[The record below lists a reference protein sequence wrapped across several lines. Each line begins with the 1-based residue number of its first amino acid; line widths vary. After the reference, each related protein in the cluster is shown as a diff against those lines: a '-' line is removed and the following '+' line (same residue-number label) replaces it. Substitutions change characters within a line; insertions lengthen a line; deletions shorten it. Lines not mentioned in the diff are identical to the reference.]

1 MATDSS
7 ASTGYECF
15 DELIQQL
22 RAEGHGEAA
31 ERLDSVLHHTAWTTS
46 SELLGE
52 LGLAILAFKR
62 QRPATSGAL
71 RQHLKTCLRAVR
83 RAWPGL
89 KFR

>member
-1 MATDSS
+1 VDTS

-22 RAEGHGEAA
+22 RVEGHAEAA
-31 ERLDSVLHHTAWTTS
+31 DRLDSLLHHTAWTTG

-62 QRPATSGAL
+62 QRPTTSAVL
-71 RQHLKTCLRAVR
+71 RQHLKACLRAVR